1 MGNSQKSHRFGI
13 FVKKPFHFLL
23 IFTEN
28 FCNMAETKQ
37 KKIEKKAYAI
47 MQEALF
53 EKQAD
58 GSYSVRD
65 MAKEGMTTLKKHS
78 TNLVVVCTDSSIE
91 DVTELLKKN
100 EIPHDKVI
108 KMEEKFDYLVTGKE
122 QSVSVWS
129 WESALDDL
137 GWKVSHKEE
146 PEDKQ
151 KKADKSF
158 GRWFDEQV
166 KNIGC
171 ICCD

>member
-1 MGNSQKSHRFGI
+1 MS
-13 FVKKPFHFLL
+13 
-23 IFTEN
+23 
-28 FCNMAETKQ
+28 ETKH

-47 MQEALF
+47 TQEALF
-53 EKQAD
+53 EKQPD
-58 GSYSVRD
+58 GSYSVKD

-78 TNLVVVCTDSSIE
+78 TSLIVVCTDSSVE

-108 KMEEKFDYLVTGKE
+108 KIEEKFDYLVTGKE

-129 WESALDDL
+129 WESALDEL
-137 GWKVSHKEE
+137 GWKVSHKKGDEE

-158 GRWFDEQV
+158 GRWFEEQAN
-166 KNIGC
+166 K
-171 ICCD
+171 CCVDCG

>member
-1 MGNSQKSHRFGI
+1 
-13 FVKKPFHFLL
+13 
-23 IFTEN
+23 
-28 FCNMAETKQ
+28 MAETKQ

-47 MQEALF
+47 FQEALF
-53 EKQAD
+53 EKDAS
-58 GSYSVRD
+58 GSYVLRD

-78 TNLVVVCTDSSIE
+78 TSLVVVCTDSSIE
-91 DVTELLKKN
+91 DVTGLLKKN

-122 QSVSVWS
+122 QSVSVYN

-137 GWKVSHKEE
+137 GWKVSHKKAEE

-158 GRWFDEQV
+158 GRWFEEQV
-166 KNIGC
+166 NK
-171 ICCD
+171 CCAPCV